1 MSRAAL
7 LVRKEVLIIRSRHRT
22 TDTTMLSNRM
32 TEVALII
39 EVDATASALADR
51 AMAE

>member
-1 MSRAAL
+1 MLREEPFVPL
-7 LVRKEVLIIRSRHRT
+7 GHRT
-22 TDTTMLSNRM
+22 ASVFSSNRM